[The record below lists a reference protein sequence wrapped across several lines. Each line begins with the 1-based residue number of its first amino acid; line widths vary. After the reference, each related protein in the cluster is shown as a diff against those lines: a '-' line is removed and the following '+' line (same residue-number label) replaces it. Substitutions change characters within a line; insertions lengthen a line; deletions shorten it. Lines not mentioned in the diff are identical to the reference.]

1 MEITNRY
8 VIFPDLHFPY
18 HDEKAFRCGLEILKY
33 VNPTGFLLLGDTVE
47 GESVSH
53 WKWAKKKRPPLEYQL
68 PEINQEI
75 KEVNKSWDELDEV
88 LDNIMEG
95 ISLESI
101 MQGLMCLILV
111 AVLSMVIHMTVSEQ
125 LLLTY
130 QEHIWHIH

>member
-88 LDNIMEG
+88 LDKT
-95 ISLESI
+95 
-101 MQGLMCLILV
+101 QCKKKILWR
-111 AVLSMVIHMTVSEQ
+111 AFHWNPSCKVSCA
-125 LLLTY
+125 
-130 QEHIWHIH
+130 